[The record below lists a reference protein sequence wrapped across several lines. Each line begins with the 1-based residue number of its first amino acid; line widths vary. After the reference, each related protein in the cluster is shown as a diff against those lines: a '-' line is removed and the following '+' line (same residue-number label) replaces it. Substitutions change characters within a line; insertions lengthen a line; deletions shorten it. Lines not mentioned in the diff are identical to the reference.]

1 MKKFIVSLFLI
12 LVARGY
18 AVSPGDYFFTSTG
31 TISFTSNA
39 PLEII
44 KASSDKMKGLIDE
57 SKKTFA
63 FRVAYQTFEGFN
75 SSLQRDHFNE
85 KYVESE
91 KYPEAIF
98 DGTIAEEIDFSK
110 NGTFTVNAKGKLN
123 IHGVEKDRIIKS
135 TVTVTNG
142 MVHIESKFNV
152 LLADHNIR
160 IPKIVTQKI
169 ATEIVVEVKADLKKK
184 MLVQ

>member
-1 MKKFIVSLFLI
+1 MKKFILSLFLI
-12 LVARGY
+12 LVVPGY

-31 TISFTSNA
+31 TISFISNA

-44 KASSDKMKGLIDE
+44 KASSNKMKGLIDE
-57 SKKTFA
+57 SKKSFS
-63 FRVAYQTFEGFN
+63 FRVAYETFEGFN

-98 DGTIAEEIDFSK
+98 NGTIENEIDFSK
-110 NGTFTVNAKGKLN
+110 NGSYTINTKGKLN
-123 IHGVEKDRIIKS
+123 LHGVEKDRTIKS
-135 TVTVTNG
+135 TVSILNG
-142 MVHIESKFNV
+142 IVHIESKFNV
-152 LLADHNIR
+152 LLDDHNIS

-169 ATEIVVEVKADLKKK
+169 ATEIVVDVKADLKRKI
-184 MLVQ
+184 LVQ